1 MEYAGGGELHT
12 LVNDHVKQ
20 NHHRWKITDPFYS
33 PRDISGG
40 LPSHQIQSFMS
51 QILSGLSHLHKH
63 NIVHRD
69 LKLDNILLSACKT
82 RILIADLGLSHAVT
96 PQNQGY
102 LSTSCGSPH
111 YASPEILNGKPYLGY
126 PVDIWST
133 GVVLY
138 CLICGRL
145 PFRDKDVQE
154 RFGKIVKGE
163 YEMMTW
169 WSQEEEDIIKGML
182 NVNVSKRLTLNE
194 VMNHSFWTSSDKYI
208 RNKNKQ
214 TKKRKEVIENVSTGI
229 IKTECSSSSN
239 ATDATIDSFSHT
251 TEENKM
257 CKDISAT
264 EFENTFDDV
273 IYDEWHD
280 DVIEKVVSLYDASS
294 SSVVDMTPDLLT
306 ELRKEEEEV
315 VGKETTTATTCAVT
329 KEVVIYAISI
339 AKKKNKKCILN
350 QMVGR
355 DEEDEDIL
363 AVLNNHHDSS
373 SSLSTTTTTR
383 QSTVTMQDL
392 YCTYQILLDSKR
404 DKLLSN
410 EGTCSFCGMCLLLD

>member
-1 MEYAGGGELHT
+1 MKTKTLYQSGEILGQGTYSTVYHAIHTPTSNPVALKKLYGNAIQKNIKRVFREIHHLRLTSNHDNIATLYDVYSPLPPPPSPSSKNGKTTTFKTKEGQKSPPQDDIILAMEYAGGGELHT

-33 PRDISGG
+33 PRHISGG

-133 GVVLY
+133 GVILY

-194 VMNHSFWTSSDKYI
+194 VMNHSFWTSSDKFI

-229 IKTECSSSSN
+229 VKTECSSSSN
-239 ATDATIDSFSHT
+239 ATVATIDSFSHT
-251 TEENKM
+251 TEKNKM

-280 DVIEKVVSLYDASS
+280 DVIEK
-294 SSVVDMTPDLLT
+294 
-306 ELRKEEEEV
+306 
-315 VGKETTTATTCAVT
+315 
-329 KEVVIYAISI
+329 
-339 AKKKNKKCILN
+339 
-350 QMVGR
+350 
-355 DEEDEDIL
+355 
-363 AVLNNHHDSS
+363 
-373 SSLSTTTTTR
+373 
-383 QSTVTMQDL
+383 
-392 YCTYQILLDSKR
+392 
-404 DKLLSN
+404 
-410 EGTCSFCGMCLLLD
+410 